1 MGKTPVSSSTDG
13 NFRRLDQEGV
23 SEAPAL
29 VYESLARSGA
39 AGAAKNLKSDAARE
53 GGIMFRLRWLLM
65 AVLVALPAQA
75 QQTSTPSGEK
85 QADNMDIVLAKVQAD
100 KKLLVAENMNL
111 TEAEAKGFWPIYEAY
126 QKDLGAINQRLGTTV
141 SAFAD
146 AYNKGGNIP
155 DETATK
161 LTNEYLQI
169 EQDEVNLKK
178 SYAKKLAGVI
188 PPGKIARYLQ
198 IETKIRSAIKFD
210 MSKNIPLIK

>member
-1 MGKTPVSSSTDG
+1 
-13 NFRRLDQEGV
+13 
-23 SEAPAL
+23 
-29 VYESLARSGA
+29 
-39 AGAAKNLKSDAARE
+39 
-53 GGIMFRLRWLLM
+53 MFRLRWLLM